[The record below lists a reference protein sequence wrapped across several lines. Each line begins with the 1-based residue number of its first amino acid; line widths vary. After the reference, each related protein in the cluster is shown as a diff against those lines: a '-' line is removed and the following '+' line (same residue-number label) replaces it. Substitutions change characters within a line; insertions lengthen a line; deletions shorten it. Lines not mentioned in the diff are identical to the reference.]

1 VIHSILPKGDH
12 IPHPPT
18 HRQLTPPFP
27 PCSQVDLDTIE
38 TSNLNRQFLFRN
50 HHVGKSKAE
59 VACEAVRSLRP
70 NANITAYH
78 GNVKDPHFTPEFIK
92 SFDIVLNGLDNLDAR
107 FHVNRLCLAAEV
119 PLIESGTAGYLGQ
132 TSVHLGP
139 EMSECFECQ
148 PKPKQQKTY
157 PVCTVRSTPEKPIH
171 CIVWSKELLFPRLF
185 GDPKAQTDLDDGDSN
200 DNKGGQKNGDNEDEK
215 KQLELAKK
223 LDDASFFL
231 RKEDEPA
238 KEYAHRI
245 FKKVFSYNIKKLA
258 ELDTAVWKLRKRPT
272 PLDLNALLEEFKA
285 EQQGGDG
292 KQQAKRVKSESA
304 SKCLALTDDHTTWT
318 PAQSA
323 AVFIHSIVKMLE
335 ERADEVGTLS
345 FDKDDDLAVDF
356 LTATTNL
363 RCYNYS
369 IPPLSLFNAKGMAG
383 NIIHAIA
390 TTNAI
395 ISGLIVIE
403 AIKVLSGA
411 SSQCKTTYLYQ
422 VASNKRMLMPT
433 SLQEAN
439 PSCSACKRD
448 YVLEI
453 DTKRTTFDELVNKV
467 IKAKMPIGDEFEVCW
482 HSKEEKKDE
491 NGKSFF
497 PTAIYEES
505 PNLDEDEVADSKKF
519 LPRLLSDN
527 ICGGIVS
534 GTRLHVSESQGYKR
548 EVTIHVKHRED
559 WEEGSDQFV
568 LTGSFPPP
576 PPPTT
581 TITTTNGDDAENGVD
596 MKETNGKVAADD
608 DLRNDHDILLVVGE
622 EAVKQGAG
630 GVKRRAEEPPSSG
643 SKKAKPTE
651 EDNNIEV
658 DIDLT

>member
-1 VIHSILPKGDH
+1 M
-12 IPHPPT
+12 
-18 HRQLTPPFP
+18 
-27 PCSQVDLDTIE
+27 
-38 TSNLNRQFLFRN
+38 
-50 HHVGKSKAE
+50 
-59 VACEAVRSLRP
+59 
-70 NANITAYH
+70 
-78 GNVKDPHFTPEFIK
+78 
-92 SFDIVLNGLDNLDAR
+92 
-107 FHVNRLCLAAEV
+107 
-119 PLIESGTAGYLGQ
+119 
-132 TSVHLGP
+132 HLGP
-139 EMSECFECQ
+139 EISECFECQ
-148 PKPKQQKTY
+148 PKPKLQKTY
-157 PVCTVRSTPEKPIH
+157 PFCTVRSTPDKPIH
-171 CIVWSKELLFPRLF
+171 CIVWSKELLFPILF
-185 GDPKAQTDLDDGDSN
+185 GDPKAQTDLDDGDTN
-200 DNKGGQKNGDNEDEK
+200 DNKGGQNNGDNEDEK

-245 FKKVFSYNIKKLA
+245 FNKVFSYNIKELA
-258 ELDTAVWKLRKRPT
+258 ELDTDVWKLRKRPT
-272 PLDLNALLEEFKA
+272 PLDLYTLLEEFKA
-285 EQQGGDG
+285 EQQCGGQ
-292 KQQAKRVKSESA
+292 QQAKRVKSERA
-304 SKCLALTDDHTTWT
+304 SKCLGLTDDHTTWT

-335 ERADEVGTLS
+335 ERADEVGNLS

-356 LTATTNL
+356 LTAATNL

-369 IPPLSLFNAKGMAG
+369 LPPLSLFNAKGMAG

-411 SSQCKTTYLYQ
+411 TTQCKTTYLYQ

-439 PSCSACKRD
+439 PSCRACKRD

-491 NGKSFF
+491 KGNPFF
-497 PTAIYEES
+497 PTASYEES
-505 PNLDEDEVADSKKF
+505 PDLDEDGVADSKKF
-519 LPRLLSDN
+519 LPRLLSDHL
-527 ICGGIVS
+527 CGGIVY
-534 GTRLHVSESQGYKR
+534 GTRLYVIESQGYKR
-548 EVTIHVKHRED
+548 AATIDVKHRED

-581 TITTTNGDDAENGVD
+581 TNGDDADNGED
-596 MKETNGKVAADD
+596 MKESIGKVAADD
-608 DLRNDHDILLVVGE
+608 DDFDGDDIVLVVEE
-622 EAVKQGAG
+622 EAEKQGAG
-630 GVKRRAEEPPSSG
+630 GVKRKAEEPPSYG
-643 SKKAKPTE
+643 SKKAKTKE
-651 EDNNIEV
+651 NNIEV